1 MSAAQATTWVQQFG
15 LEERRAPEFIRDR
28 AAIGST
34 AKLLP
39 QANALRRAWDEMGL
53 DGILC
58 VENLPVAYFKELA
71 RPNQEI
77 ARKLQRQLWNQSLS
91 PLLVLITPN
100 EVQVYSG
107 LALPAENK
115 EDVTSDNRL
124 VTVIDRVADVL
135 ELRQFISNLELGE
148 VFRRYAPAFNPD
160 LRVDRYLLEN
170 LKAAREQLL
179 SVASPEVDLKVI
191 HALLGRI
198 VFTCYLTDR
207 EIIQSNYFAEAG
219 ATDCNNL
226 AELLDKNA
234 PAMARRKLYKL
245 FSKLQQDF
253 NGDIFD
259 DDLAAESQLINDK
272 QITVLTRLL
281 KGEKLA
287 TGQLSLGFWAYDFSI
302 VPIETIS
309 AIYEQFLGA
318 EDEQDKQESGAYYT
332 PRFLAELVL
341 DQMLEAGQPLLGKR
355 FLDPACGSGIFLV
368 GLFNRLA
375 EEWNRQ
381 AGRTTNPRRAEELT
395 KIITQSLFGIDRNET
410 ACRIAAF
417 SLYLALLDHLSPRDI
432 QELQARGK
440 FLPKLVAYRRNPNTE
455 DAGRNII
462 HGDFFEDRLP
472 LFTDQTD
479 LPSHGFDYIVGN
491 PPWVRVTNKK
501 AFVQLWSKAHNVE
514 LPQGQ
519 SACAFVLKAPEH
531 LRMDGRICFVL
542 PVSILLNHQEKSLR
556 FQQRWLSQFNVERV
570 VNLADMS
577 FFLFDSADRPAAIV
591 TYSNARPDTESA
603 LIEYLAPKTDV
614 ESLRADFLT
623 ISYDDIAE
631 VELRRVLSDLER
643 ESAPLIWKQ
652 TLWGTPRDNK
662 FLNRLTD
669 FCALSKRTDE
679 RLDESERWVIG
690 EGFTLGGGVSK
701 SRKRVVSEREILR
714 QLHFL
719 PLKGVFRYVI
729 PFASTKK
736 DPPIYNP
743 RFLGKEQIFRAPHTV
758 FPHGVSRTG
767 QRLKIGFCNF
777 DCSFTHSLRG
787 LHAPSQ
793 YTDDLRFLT
802 CALASPLALY
812 FFFHTCANWGTER
825 AKIHVPEY
833 ERFPFPQPETAEQRS
848 ILQEVAALHRA
859 MESEF
864 EAGVFKWEQNIKQT
878 SEHFDELVYAYY
890 GVDSWERALIEDTVN
905 IWIPSATPR
914 RSSKIPA
921 LAPATPANRDEYLQ
935 LLLEV
940 LNTWSRTSGKEIS
953 GNVISSPTTALAL
966 VRLKREATTGQAA
979 PETTSSAELERALKR
994 VKALLPN
1001 SSGSIRQL
1009 RNLKVFVG
1017 DELYLVKPLI
1027 RRYWTR
1033 TAALNDA
1040 DDIAAAI
1047 LSASQEKVY
1056 ATQAGNR

>member
-28 AAIGST
+28 AAISSA

-58 VENLPVAYFKELA
+58 VENVPVAYFKELA

-91 PLLVLITPN
+91 PLLVIITPT

-135 ELRQFISNLELGE
+135 EMRQFIRDLELGE
-148 VFRRYAPAFNPD
+148 VFRRYAPAFDPD

-179 SVASPEVDLKVI
+179 AVASPEVDIKVI

-219 ATDCNNL
+219 ATGCSNL

-234 PAMARRKLYKL
+234 PATARQKLYKL
-245 FSKLQQDF
+245 FSELQQDF

-259 DDLAAESQLINDK
+259 DDLAAESQLINDE

-281 KGEKLA
+281 KGEKLT

-318 EDEQDKQESGAYYT
+318 EDEQDQQESGAYYT

-341 DQMLEAGQPLLGKR
+341 DQILEAGQPLLGKR

-381 AGRTTNPRRAEELT
+381 AGRTKNLRRAEELT

-432 QELQARGK
+432 QELQAHGK
-440 FLPKLVAYRRNPNTE
+440 LLPKLVVYRRKPNSE

-462 HGDFFEDRLP
+462 HGDFFEDQLP

-479 LPSHGFDYIVGN
+479 LPSQGFDYIVGN

-501 AFVQLWSKAHNVE
+501 SFVQLWSKARDFE
-514 LPQGQ
+514 IPQGQ
-519 SACAFVLKAPEH
+519 AACAFVLKAPEH
-531 LRMDGRICFVL
+531 LRTDGRICFVL
-542 PVSILLNHQEKSLR
+542 PISILLNHQDKSLR
-556 FQQRWLSQFNVERV
+556 FQHHWFSNYSIEQIM
-570 VNLADMS
+570 NLADLRLY
-577 FFLFDSADRPAAIV
+577 LFASAVRPAAIIK
-591 TYSNARPDTESA
+591 YSKAAPNLKEDV
-603 LIEYLAPKTDV
+603 IEYLTPKTNV
-614 ESLRADFLT
+614 ESLRADILT
-623 ISYDDIAE
+623 IATDDYVE
-631 VELRRVLSDLER
+631 VELRSLLVTLGSHL
-643 ESAPLIWKQ
+643 APLVWKQ
-652 TLWGTPRDNK
+652 TFWGTSRDNK
-662 FLNRLTD
+662 FLHRLTD
-669 FCALSKRTDE
+669 LEGLGDRTGNKYHE
-679 RLDESERWVIG
+679 KERWTIG
-690 EGFTLGGGVSK
+690 EGFNRFGQGK
-701 SRKRVVSEREILR
+701 SIDRPILHEIP
-714 QLHFL
+714 FL
-719 PLKGVFRYVI
+719 DIKNLTRYVI
-729 PFASTKK
+729 PRSASEKEPVAY
-736 DPPIYNP
+736 DP
-743 RFLGKEQIFRAPHTV
+743 RRLGKEAIYRTPHIL
-758 FPHGVSRTG
+758 FPRGNAGTG
-767 QRLKIGFCNF
+767 ERLKVAYGAY
-777 DCSFTHSLRG
+777 DCSFMHSLCG
-787 LHAPSQ
+787 LHAPQ
-793 YTDDLRFLT
+793 KHEDQLRALT

-812 FFFHTCANWGTER
+812 FFFHTSASWGIER
-825 AKIHVPEY
+825 PYISVTDY
-833 ERFPFPQPETAEQRS
+833 ERFPFPAPELPEQKEALRE
-848 ILQEVAALHRA
+848 LAQLHRSLEEDFEESFIKGNWRIQQ
-859 MESEF
+859 ESE
-864 EAGVFKWEQNIKQT
+864 N
-878 SEHFDELVYAYY
+878 FDELVYAYY
-890 GVDSWERALIEDTVN
+890 GVDAWERALIEDTVK

-914 RSSKIPA
+914 RSSAIPA
-921 LAPATPANRDEYLQ
+921 IDPASATNREEYLK

-940 LNTWSRTSGKEIS
+940 LNTWSRSSGKKLS
-953 GNVISSPTTALAL
+953 GNVIGSPTTALAL
-966 VRLKREATTGQAA
+966 VRLKREATTDQTE